1 MLTRWPLTQASQ
13 ANFSP
18 SINMAEGNEGGAVEL
33 IRLLVGWGGGRIARG
48 GGGGASVG
56 LQRDGE
62 ERLMRVVIG
71 ADRRC
76 GIDVEAGKS

>member
-1 MLTRWPLTQASQ
+1 MG
-13 ANFSP
+13 
-18 SINMAEGNEGGAVEL
+18 GNST
-33 IRLLVGWGGGRIARG
+33 WG